1 MSTIEKT
8 IDVEVP
14 VRTAY
19 DQWTQ
24 FESFPRFMEGVESV
38 TQVDDK
44 HLHWKADI
52 GGVVREWDA
61 EIVDQ
66 TPDQQ
71 ITWRSLDGTD
81 NSGTVQFRPADA
93 GTQVTLRLDYNPEGF
108 VEKVGDVLKFV
119 EGRVAGDLKRF
130 KEFVETRGTE
140 TGGWR
145 GEVKPTGEVD
155 PDPHGGNPPI

>member
-44 HLHWKADI
+44 HLHWRAEI

-71 ITWRSLDGTD
+71 VTWRSLDGTE
-81 NSGTVQFRPADA
+81 NRGTVQFRPAEA
-93 GTQVTLRLDYNPEGF
+93 GTRVTLRLDYNPHGF
-108 VEKVGDVLKFV
+108 VEKVGDVMSFV
-119 EGRVAGDLKRF
+119 ERRVTGDLARF

-155 PDPHGGNPPI
+155 PDSGNPTI

>member
-1 MSTIEKT
+1 MSTIQKSIEV
-8 IDVEVP
+8 DVP

-38 TQVDDK
+38 RQLDDK
-44 HLHWKADI
+44 HLHWKAEI
-52 GGVVREWDA
+52 AGVTREWDA

-81 NSGTVQFRPADA
+81 NMGTVLFKPAEH
-93 GTQVTLRLDYNPEGF
+93 GTEVTLRLDYHPEGF
-108 VEKVGDVLKFV
+108 VEKAGDVLQIV
-119 EGRVAGDLKRF
+119 NRRVGGDLERF
-130 KEFVETRGTE
+130 KDYVEHRGAE

-145 GEVKPTGEVD
+145 GEIKPSGEVN
-155 PDPHGGNPPI
+155 PDAGGTTF

>member
-1 MSTIEKT
+1 VSTIEKT
-8 IDVEVP
+8 IEVEVP
-14 VRTAY
+14 VHTAY

-38 TQVDDK
+38 RQLDDK
-44 HLHWKADI
+44 RLHWKAEI
-52 GGVVREWDA
+52 GGVEREWDA

-81 NSGTVQFRPADA
+81 NKGTVQFRPAQS
-93 GTQVTLRLDYNPEGF
+93 GTSITLRLDFHPEGF
-108 VEKVGDVLKFV
+108 VEKAGDVLGIV
-119 EGRVAGDLKRF
+119 ERRAEGDLERF
-130 KEFVETRGTE
+130 KEFIEHRGVE

-145 GEVKPTGEVD
+145 GEVKPTGEVRPDGGD
-155 PDPHGGNPPI
+155 PAI